1 MPTFHRLQLAARTE
15 LTSDSVALHLAV
27 PQELHHLYR
36 FREGQFLTLE
46 AQIGGERMRR
56 PYSICT
62 AVQDYEASGML
73 RVGIRRL
80 AGGRFSSWAKAEL
93 RAGDRIAVMT
103 PDGRFTPPPL
113 ADAHAH
119 RDGDEGAVSPPVRGR
134 HHLAF
139 AGGSGITPIMSILA
153 TRLRAEPQARFTL
166 IYGNRHSQSV
176 MFLEELED
184 LKNAYLQR
192 LHLVHILS
200 DERTEVD
207 LHHGMLDQAKCSTL
221 LAQLVDPRTI
231 DVAYICGPE
240 AMMLAAEEALR
251 HAGVHRQRILVERFT
266 AAAPAS
272 PASASI
278 LVGAARTAATPWPA
292 GGGMPDASRGSDVT
306 QEPDGSGATPQAP
319 AGKPGGASTVWITI
333 DGKERSITLHAE
345 GTSILQAGLQA
356 GMPLPYACQ
365 AGVCCTCRALVT
377 QGEVR
382 MDRNFSLEESECA
395 QGFVLTCQAH
405 PLSEQVSLSYDER

>member
-1 MPTFHRLQLAARTE
+1 MPTFHRLQLVARTE

-93 RAGDRIAVMT
+93 QAGDRIAVMT

-278 LVGAARTAATPWPA
+278 LVGA
-292 GGGMPDASRGSDVT
+292 
-306 QEPDGSGATPQAP
+306 TPQAP